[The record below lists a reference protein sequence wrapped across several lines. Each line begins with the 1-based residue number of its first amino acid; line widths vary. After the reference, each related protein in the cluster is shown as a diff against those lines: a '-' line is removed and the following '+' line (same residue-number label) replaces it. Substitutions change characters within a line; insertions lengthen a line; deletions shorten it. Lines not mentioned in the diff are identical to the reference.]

1 MGLGLAFAIVAGR
14 RLNAIRNRIFDP
26 AGRASH
32 LAAPFQAALVTLP
45 VVQGAFP

>member
-26 AGRASH
+26 TRAGISILRRRFR
-32 LAAPFQAALVTLP
+32 PRW
-45 VVQGAFP
+45 